1 MTSER
6 EQMSYLTQKEY
17 EISGNS
23 LRAFYDAAGELIF
36 VVDST
41 INDRKPNVLLVMNP
55 VENRKWDDILSNDY
69 GVDLENVRPKKDNKY
84 QKLDIEYDGL
94 DIYERL
100 INDYE
105 NGENLDFDLSALA
118 AIRDISVRRSAAE
131 RLENSE
137 SNAIKTRETILK
149 TNETIAELQVKLKQL
164 RAKLS
169 QQKKQVG
176 KEPTKQSA
184 AKILR
189 TEAQI
194 DATNEKLSRAKKR
207 LLNAQKRLVAADED
221 AEIARRILS
230 REPVDTS
237 VIKKSRESSVS
248 LPARQSNK
256 DLVVKQEAPVP
267 VMQDTDF
274 YEEIENN
281 FVEQQ
286 KAEQM
291 ADEEVK
297 PLFDKDPEILD
308 EEIAFKPID
317 FGNIDSEPVVQQST
331 PKIEN
336 DFKEIAVH
344 DNNSADETLTF
355 VPPVS
360 RRTVQE
366 NNPINVRPV
375 DAAEEKQPAPVLNT
389 ITSVEMPQVNISN
402 ETFSQTERA
411 ESLQSPAPVMP
422 EQPSNINLNQN
433 LNGGEKN
440 ISPAPVAS
448 EFRPVSPI
456 TGGAIPTT
464 PAPKKPTLLYY
475 VMLVLLIA
483 LSIFT
488 LWLYQKNISSDNTP
502 DLTAPLQQV
511 EENAKTEEVLE
522 NVNTSAE
529 SAFIPELPVEEEVN
543 VESVQIEVPAPEK
556 AEPVQI
562 ETEIEPEPVPVT
574 APVQQDTVVVEP
586 EPVVVEVEDEG
597 PFIQPIN
604 QPEPI
609 AEPEPVIPTEEEII
623 ASKPAYNVSQNEKM
637 FVAAPEYETDMP
649 YYEEEEYGSD
659 EMPLCPDGAE
669 PDMNGCCAGEIYT
682 DMGDAGFN
690 CCPETG
696 GDCFPPLF

>member
-6 EQMSYLTQKEY
+6 EQMPYLTQKEY
-17 EISGNS
+17 EISGNL
-23 LRAFYDAAGELIF
+23 LRAFYGAAGELIF

-118 AIRDISVRRSAAE
+118 AIRDISVRRAAAE

-184 AKILR
+184 AKILK

-256 DLVVKQEAPVP
+256 DLVVKQDAPVP
-267 VMQDTDF
+267 VKQDTDF
-274 YEEIENN
+274 YEEVQNN

-291 ADEEVK
+291 ADEEEIK

-317 FGNIDSEPVVQQST
+317 FGSIDTEPVVQQST

-366 NNPINVRPV
+366 NNPIDVRPV
-375 DAAEEKQPAPVLNT
+375 AAEEEKQTAPVLDT
-389 ITSVEMPQVNISN
+389 ITSVETPQVSVPN
-402 ETFSQTERA
+402 EAFPQTEQA
-411 ESLQSPAPVMP
+411 EQRPAPVVP
-422 EQPSNINLNQN
+422 EQTFNTNVNDDLKDTFNN
-433 LNGGEKN
+433 N
-440 ISPAPVAS
+440 ISPAPVS
-448 EFRPVSPI
+448 SDFRPVSPI
-456 TGGAIPTT
+456 TGGAVPTT

-475 VMLVLLIA
+475 IMLVLLIA

-511 EENAKTEEVLE
+511 EETVQPEKNLDELD
-522 NVNTSAE
+522 TSAE
-529 SAFIPELPVEEEVN
+529 SAFIPEVPVEEEVN
-543 VESVQIEVPAPEK
+543 VESVQIEVPVPEK
-556 AEPVQI
+556 VEPVQI
-562 ETEIEPEPVPVT
+562 ETEIEPEPVPVIV
-574 APVQQDTVVVEP
+574 PVQQDTVVVEP
-586 EPVVVEVEDEG
+586 EPVAVEVEDVE

-604 QPEPI
+604 QPEVI
-609 AEPEPVIPTEEEII
+609 SEPEPVVPTEEEII

-637 FVAAPEYETDMP
+637 FVADPEYETDTP
-649 YYEEEEYGSD
+649 YYEEEEYVSD
-659 EMPLCPDGAE
+659 DMPICPDGAA